1 MKIYVASS
9 FRNLN
14 AVNLLRSY
22 LEDSGHTVLDWAAFA
37 PPLPAGMPLEER
49 RRVLDGDERGDIF
62 DFCKRACTS
71 ADLVIYLGPAG
82 QDAAAEVGIAHAAGV
97 PVLGLA
103 GPLEAPGLI
112 LSRCVYRWV
121 KDTAELF
128 VAVAELVEPEREV
141 RA

>member
-1 MKIYVASS
+1 MKIYIASS

-14 AVNLLRSY
+14 AVSLLRSY
-22 LEDSGHTVLDWAAFA
+22 LEDNGHTVLDFAAYA
-37 PPLPAGMPLEER
+37 PPLPANMPLEER
-49 RRVLDGDERGDIF
+49 RRVLDSDERGDIF
-62 DFCKRACTS
+62 AFCKQACTT

-82 QDAAAEVGIAHAAGV
+82 QDAAAEVGIAYASGV

-112 LSRCVYRWV
+112 LTRCVYRWV
-121 KDTAELF
+121 RDTGSLF
-128 VAVAELVEPEREV
+128 VAIVELELEKEA